1 MEELDYD
8 LEEPITSDTAFVKDL
23 GFASLDVVQ
32 MIGLVEE
39 AFGEKFGFQALLLK
53 DVYMWPILR

>member
-1 MEELDYD
+1 
-8 LEEPITSDTAFVKDL
+8 VKDL

-39 AFGEKFGFQALLLK
+39 AFGQKFGFQALLLK
-53 DVYMWPILR
+53 DVYM